1 MEARTVFG
9 CDDSL
14 CCFCVFWKKKK
25 KKFNHNAAHICL
37 FWWLIRLL
45 HQKHEVR
52 YCKFACLCTIS
63 SNHLFKTLDISWSFS
78 PGFSPGWKK
87 RGWHIMTGDPIR
99 SQARLT
105 RWTPLL
111 TGWQIGEKGRAW
123 STYKCTPAL
132 PLKTLWKRVP
142 GAQLLSNSW
151 FIRNVWT
158 GLNLRVRA
166 EVFLHYRWRSDF
178 SFYLNYLEYNRHVSA
193 AT

>member
-1 MEARTVFG
+1 MT
-9 CDDSL
+9 L
-14 CCFCVFWKKKK
+14 CAASVSSEKKKK
-25 KKFNHNAAHICL
+25 RN
-37 FWWLIRLL
+37 LIIMQPISVSSGGLL
-45 HQKHEVR
+45 GCCTKNMKWDIVN
-52 YCKFACLCTIS
+52 LLICTIS

-99 SQARLT
+99 SQAHLT